1 MKKNKNVYIVSYD
14 AYTDKVNAEVA
25 GDGRYLKRKFRYVG
39 ANVYVLFKSSEYSG
53 PLFHIDEVIEVFC
66 NLKSAVRSKEWKA
79 AVNAANYINEDE
91 GDGVVLACQH
101 DDGMWY
107 TIVRVPVYK
116 GAYFITKRE
125 RSGRHSKLL
134 TSGIVDSRKVWYE
147 FDGLNHVMV
156 ASRSGNRNNN
166 IRHIFGYDVVE
177 CDDGYK
183 VYNGD
188 ELMFALPRNIS
199 FMGLIREIADIDGFN
214 IIGWW
219 E

>member
-1 MKKNKNVYIVSYD
+1 MKKNKNVYIASYD
-14 AYTDKVNAEVA
+14 AYTDRLMAEVA
-25 GDGRYLKRKFRYVG
+25 GDGRYLKRKFKYVG
-39 ANVYVLFKSSEYSG
+39 SNVYVLFKSDYSG
-53 PLFHIDEVIEVFC
+53 PLFNIDEVIEVFC

-79 AVNAANYINEDE
+79 AVDAANYINEDG

-101 DDGMWY
+101 NDGMWY

-134 TSGIVDSRKVWYE
+134 TSGVVDSRKVWYE

-166 IRHIFGYDVVE
+166 IRRIFGYDVVE
-177 CDDGYK
+177 CGDCYK

-199 FMGLIREIADIDGFN
+199 FMGLVREIADIERFT

-219 E
+219 Q